1 MVEKELVFP
10 DPEPD
15 DVARLAYQLLGK
27 KSRLDMEVLDNL
39 VGHPRRYAELRDA
52 LIQGRTDTPLTRA
65 LRRLR
70 RDGLIR
76 QRSDVSQSPPIDRY
90 ELTDLGADVLFTIH
104 NLRFVSGLTAQARRG
119 EREAA
124 GA

>member
-1 MVEKELVFP
+1 MAEKELVFP
-10 DPEPD
+10 DPDPD
-15 DVARLAYQLLGK
+15 DVPRLAYQLLGK

-39 VGHPRRYAELRDA
+39 VGQPRRYTELRDA

-65 LRRLR
+65 LQRLQ

-76 QRSDVSQSPPIDRY
+76 RRSDVSQSPPIDRY
-90 ELTDLGADVLFTIH
+90 ELTDLGADVLFTVH
-104 NLRFVSGLTAQARRG
+104 NFRFVSGLHAQARK
-119 EREAA
+119 EISDVA